1 MGLGGRRGGH
11 RGHRAGHRHH
21 HGHHHGIH
29 HHHHGGIHHGHG
41 VHHGRARHGG
51 LFLFGARR
59 HHHHSHGTNVHTG
72 GAVHVSTG
80 ADGYYHVYGGNQ
92 CGEGGGPLCGPI
104 AGIVFGALFLFI
116 GFVLVMVGYF
126 DKPLFSSFSSF
137 YDDELQRL
145 ENCRIAGW
153 VFIGLGIPLLVFSIW
168 YLRRLRAQLKSA
180 AQTRGETG
188 ASSQLES
195 QLQQPQQ
202 QAPPGVVEVQPT
214 PPGGP
219 FSVPVGDPGALPG
232 VPYPPGGM
240 PAYPVAP
247 YPVGNSPYPPPMTT
261 APYPPPLA
269 TGYPVGGDVKVGEPG
284 FPQEPAVDAPPS
296 YSDVTGGMSY
306 DSAVAVEPS
315 APESM

>member
-1 MGLGGRRGGH
+1 MLTGLQQRRGRRMDLGGHCGE
-11 RGHRAGHRHH
+11 
-21 HGHHHGIH
+21 HHGI
-29 HHHHGGIHHGHG
+29 HHGGIHH
-41 VHHGRARHGG
+41 
-51 LFLFGARR
+51 
-59 HHHHSHGTNVHTG
+59 HHSHQIGSTVHMR

-92 CGEGGGPLCGPI
+92 CGPQCGAI
-104 AGIVFGALFLFI
+104 AGVVFGALFLFI